1 MMIMNVS
8 QSMDWR
14 LGVRNFGELQCT
26 VYRRT
31 NLSPTSSFPLPQIP
45 IHHNDSSLNFLFS
58 PPTPH
63 PQFKNRKF
71 GVNGITDDG
80 IDLWCHP
87 SHLIIGVIYC
97 CIHGKLYTHT
107 HTYTHTHIYIYIHAY
122 AERERCRFSAL
133 IFTYKILDMCLFLPV
148 LTKRDRQA
156 GTAQI
161 NNVTACSPLTS
172 LQKWRTTEYQITQF
186 YDTVN
191 EMDTS

>member
-1 MMIMNVS
+1 M
-8 QSMDWR
+8 
-14 LGVRNFGELQCT
+14 RNFGELQCT

-107 HTYTHTHIYIYIHAY
+107 HTHTHTHIYI
-122 AERERCRFSAL
+122 EREKNNSPNMLWFETGFYPNVRPTRG
-133 IFTYKILDMCLFLPV
+133 LFQGLV
-148 LTKRDRQA
+148 RQCGSCGSDLNDWYIYVEKDRRKGKKKKKNTEKKRM
-156 GTAQI
+156 
-161 NNVTACSPLTS
+161 NS
-172 LQKWRTTEYQITQF
+172 LRPA
-186 YDTVN
+186 
-191 EMDTS
+191 